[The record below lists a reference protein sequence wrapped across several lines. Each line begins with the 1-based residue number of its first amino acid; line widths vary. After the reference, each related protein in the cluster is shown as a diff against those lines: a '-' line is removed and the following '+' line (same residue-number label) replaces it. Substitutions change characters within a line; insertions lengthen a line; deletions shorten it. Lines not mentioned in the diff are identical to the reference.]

1 MRALESSKFKYYFN
15 LNRSALSL
23 SSFSKFREGFFSNKE
38 DFFSTFRE
46 DFFSTFREDFFS
58 NREDFFSKL
67 FREDFLSKIREE
79 IREGNYLGER
89 KEWTNGPNSLS
100 HLLVEQT
107 QKINKGPNRC
117 HNIECRWEEKLARR
131 QRTGCLVPESS
142 MEALI
147 LAPDYFMSID
157 LELVG
162 SSAYRQSR
170 VKRSTNSMRTVR
182 RIESREESRGAQK
195 IFST

>member
-46 DFFSTFREDFFS
+46 DFFS

-67 FREDFLSKIREE
+67 FREDFFSK

-89 KEWTNGPNSLS
+89 KE
-100 HLLVEQT
+100 
-107 QKINKGPNRC
+107 
-117 HNIECRWEEKLARR
+117 
-131 QRTGCLVPESS
+131 
-142 MEALI
+142 
-147 LAPDYFMSID
+147 
-157 LELVG
+157 
-162 SSAYRQSR
+162 
-170 VKRSTNSMRTVR
+170 
-182 RIESREESRGAQK
+182 
-195 IFST
+195 